1 MLVEEW
7 ADAPAAV
14 RLDGLAAVDLR
25 GAAMTFKSGA
35 AAGRVLYVVDSL
47 DDLVLIG
54 YGAGGSEG
62 LTDVAAGDVVELDN
76 SVYLAAQ
83 TYTTGT
89 WWTRTTPTGTT
100 STSAAGPCTRS
111 ARCTPAPGRRP
122 RPVARAR

>member
-1 MLVEEW
+1 PAAVRGLVGRRGVVKPGPRLPLSMLVEEW

-25 GAAMTFKSGA
+25 GAAMTFKSGG

-54 YGAGGSEG
+54 YGVGGSEG

-76 SVYLAAQ
+76 SVYLAA
-83 TYTTGT
+83 
-89 WWTRTTPTGTT
+89 
-100 STSAAGPCTRS
+100 
-111 ARCTPAPGRRP
+111 
-122 RPVARAR
+122 